1 MEAETKDQNENE
13 NDDNFQKDK
22 NILGKGEAD
31 WQTATPQHLP
41 DNSFGQATFYQPVPS
56 SYGVKLVRLQIFDT

>member
-41 DNSFGQATFYQPVPS
+41 DNSFGQATYYQPVPS
-56 SYGVKLVRLQIFDT
+56 SYGVKLVWLLRFDT